1 MKYADNHRV
10 FNVLNYLSKIPWKIN
25 QDVLAIVEEVWK
37 EGGQQNYIPK
47 RYSELINPYITK
59 IKQETDKI
67 KRSELFKTIQRLRD

>member
-59 IKQETDKI
+59 IKQETDKR